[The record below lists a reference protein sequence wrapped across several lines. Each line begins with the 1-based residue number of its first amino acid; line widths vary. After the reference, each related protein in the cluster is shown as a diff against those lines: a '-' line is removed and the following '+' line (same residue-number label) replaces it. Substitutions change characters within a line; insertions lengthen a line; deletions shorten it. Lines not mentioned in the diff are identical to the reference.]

1 MTELQFQAKCYQHF
15 HNNFVKHRGRLRRVK
30 NELDNHPYKS
40 KSDRIKQLGENKAT
54 GVIPGDSDFYFIA
67 EKNHYIE
74 LKIDAAQSE
83 DQKKFELLVTSFGH
97 KYYICKTIEQFD
109 NIIKNI
115 LNEEDKRTRTNIGLI
130 NDEAAF
136 VL

>member
-1 MTELQFQAKCYQHF
+1 MTELQFQSKCYLHF
-15 HNNFVKHRGRLRRVK
+15 HNTYPKHRGRLRRIK
-30 NELDNHPYKS
+30 NELDNHPYKT

-83 DQKKFELLVTSFGH
+83 AQKAFQELVESFGH
-97 KYYICKTIEQFD
+97 KYYICKTVEQFD
-109 NIIKNI
+109 NIIKTI
-115 LNEEDKRTRTNIGLI
+115 LNGEE
-130 NDEAAF
+130 
-136 VL
+136 